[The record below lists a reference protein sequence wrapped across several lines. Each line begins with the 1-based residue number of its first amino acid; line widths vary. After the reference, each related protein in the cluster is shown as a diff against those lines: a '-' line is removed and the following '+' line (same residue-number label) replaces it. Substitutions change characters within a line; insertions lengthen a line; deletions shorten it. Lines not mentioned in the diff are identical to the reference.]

1 MVMGGEIDEGNRER
15 VNDEVVMKKLGEKR
29 EKMIEEY
36 VMEYMMI
43 GIEKEILE
51 IVEGGVEGWYV
62 VVEIMKMKEI
72 LMKEVEMMKVVIEM
86 VMKVG
91 LGIEGKWS
99 VIGKKNEKVM
109 SRLWNFCN
117 RKGRIW
123 LNNCIEWGMSLNIK
137 DVD

>member
-51 IVEGGVEGWYV
+51 IVVGGVEGRYV

-109 SRLWNFCN
+109 SRL
-117 RKGRIW
+117 
-123 LNNCIEWGMSLNIK
+123 
-137 DVD
+137 